1 MIATNKEA
9 VGLAYSLEGMLHA
22 KRMTWEAIAQMARRI
37 KPGMH
42 ESTAR
47 EMGLQVLQELGMERI
62 WHPLLIR
69 FGANTLKT
77 FKQRSD
83 SDPQLN
89 ENDLFFIDLG
99 VVWDRHE
106 GDCGATYVVGCDEEM
121 HACAAAA
128 KSLFDQVHDHWKTH
142 QVAGPELYQYAEE
155 QARAMGWMLNLE
167 IKGHRVSDFPHA
179 IYRAGDLGD
188 FADCPQVGLWI
199 LEIQIAHPTR
209 PFWRLLRRPAGL
221 NDRQKRHQQKRQ
233 PYRLPFCS
241 SIGLFQVSLAS
252 ISCASLFC
260 PSLPS
265 LSTSPRISR
274 APSLS
279 PISI

>member
-1 MIATNKEA
+1 MIATSKEA

-22 KRMTWEAIAQMARRI
+22 KRMTWEAIGQIARQV
-37 KPGMH
+37 KPGMQ
-42 ESTAR
+42 ESAAR
-47 EMGLQVLQELGMERI
+47 EMGLEVLREMGMERI

-83 SDPQLN
+83 GDPLLQ

-106 GDCGATYVVGCDEEM
+106 GDCGATFVVGDDAEM

-128 KSLFDQVHDHWKTH
+128 KSLFDQVHDHWQSH
-142 QVAGPELYQYAEE
+142 LVAGPELYRYAQE
-155 QARAMGWMLNLE
+155 QARAMGWVLNLD

-188 FADCPQVGLWI
+188 FAACPQVGLWI

-209 PFWRLLRRPAGL
+209 PFGAFYEDLLA
-221 NDRQKRHQQKRQ
+221 
-233 PYRLPFCS
+233 
-241 SIGLFQVSLAS
+241 
-252 ISCASLFC
+252 
-260 PSLPS
+260 
-265 LSTSPRISR
+265 
-274 APSLS
+274 
-279 PISI
+279 